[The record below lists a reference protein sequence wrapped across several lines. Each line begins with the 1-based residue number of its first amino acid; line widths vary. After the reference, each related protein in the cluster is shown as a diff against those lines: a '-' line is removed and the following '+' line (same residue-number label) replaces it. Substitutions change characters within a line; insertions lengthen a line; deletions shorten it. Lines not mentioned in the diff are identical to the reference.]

1 MPYDP
6 NRHHRRSIRLKG
18 YDYSQAGAY
27 FITICTQDRA
37 CLFGK
42 VVNGEMRLND
52 AGRMVLAEWNMLPE
66 RFPHVV
72 LDAFVVMPNHVHGIV
87 VITNPATDD
96 GATTRV
102 APTAVTIVGTGL
114 VPVPNTGTMGA
125 VPDAGTMGAVSNA
138 GTMGAAPDAGTMGAA
153 PDTGMMGAVPNA
165 GAMGAAPNAGTMG
178 AAPDAGTMGA
188 VPDAGTMGAV
198 PDAGT
203 MGAAPDAGTMGAVPD
218 AGMMGAAPDAGTMG
232 AVPNAGT
239 MGAVPD
245 DGMMGAAPD
254 TGTMG
259 AAPDTGAMGAVP
271 DAGTMGAVPNAG
283 TMGAVPN
290 AGTMGAVPNAG
301 TMGAAP
307 DAGAT
312 TRVAPT
318 AATIVGTGLVPV
330 PDDGATT
337 RVAPTVGDIVAP
349 TVGDI
354 VGAFKSRVTVEYIR
368 GVKTSGWPP
377 FRGRLWQRN
386 YYEHIIRNERALNA
400 IRQYIIEN
408 PRRWQM
414 DRENEARTAPDPLAQ
429 AIWNMLKQEEADHSP
444 GGER

>member
-42 VVNGEMRLND
+42 VVNGEMQLND

-96 GATTRV
+96 TATT
-102 APTAVTIVGTGL
+102 APTIVGTGL
-114 VPVPNTGTMGA
+114 VPVPN
-125 VPDAGTMGAVSNA
+125 AGTMGAV
-138 GTMGAAPDAGTMGAA
+138 
-153 PDTGMMGAVPNA
+153 
-165 GAMGAAPNAGTMG
+165 
-178 AAPDAGTMGA
+178 PDAGTMGA

-203 MGAAPDAGTMGAVPD
+203 MGAV
-218 AGMMGAAPDAGTMG
+218 PDAGTMG

-245 DGMMGAAPD
+245 AGM
-254 TGTMG
+254 
-259 AAPDTGAMGAVP
+259 MGAVP
-271 DAGTMGAVPNAG
+271 DAGMMGAVP
-283 TMGAVPN
+283 
-290 AGTMGAVPNAG
+290 
-301 TMGAAP
+301 
-307 DAGAT
+307 DDGAT

>member
-96 GATTRV
+96 TATT
-102 APTAVTIVGTGL
+102 APTIVGTGL
-114 VPVPNTGTMGA
+114 VPVP
-125 VPDAGTMGAVSNA
+125 
-138 GTMGAAPDAGTMGAA
+138 DAGTMGAA
-153 PDTGMMGAVPNA
+153 PD
-165 GAMGAAPNAGTMG
+165 
-178 AAPDAGTMGA
+178 D
-188 VPDAGTMGAV
+188 GTMGAV

-218 AGMMGAAPDAGTMG
+218 AGTMGAAPD
-232 AVPNAGT
+232 
-239 MGAVPD
+239 D
-245 DGMMGAAPD
+245 
-254 TGTMG
+254 GTMG
-259 AAPDTGAMGAVP
+259 AAPD
-271 DAGTMGAVPNAG
+271 DGTMGAAPDD
-283 TMGAVPN
+283 
-290 AGTMGAVPNAG
+290 G

-318 AATIVGTGLVPV
+318 AATIVGTGLVPA

-337 RVAPTVGDIVAP
+337 RVAPTVGDIVAPTVGDIVAP

-429 AIWNMLKQEEADHSP
+429 AIWNMLKQEEADHSS

>member
-6 NRHHRRSIRLKG
+6 TRHHRRSIRLKG

-42 VVNGEMRLND
+42 VVNGEMRLNN
-52 AGRMVLAEWNMLPE
+52 AGHMVLAEWNMLPE

-96 GATTRV
+96 TATT
-102 APTAVTIVGTGL
+102 APTIVGTGL
-114 VPVPNTGTMGA
+114 VPVPN
-125 VPDAGTMGAVSNA
+125 AGT
-138 GTMGAAPDAGTMGAA
+138 
-153 PDTGMMGAVPNA
+153 MGAVPNA
-165 GAMGAAPNAGTMG
+165 GAMGAAPN
-178 AAPDAGTMGA
+178 D
-188 VPDAGTMGAV
+188 
-198 PDAGT
+198 
-203 MGAAPDAGTMGAVPD
+203 
-218 AGMMGAAPDAGTMG
+218 GM
-232 AVPNAGT
+232 

-245 DGMMGAAPD
+245 DG
-254 TGTMG
+254 
-259 AAPDTGAMGAVP
+259 
-271 DAGTMGAVPNAG
+271 
-283 TMGAVPN
+283 
-290 AGTMGAVPNAG
+290 
-301 TMGAAP
+301 
-307 DAGAT
+307 
-312 TRVAPT
+312 
-318 AATIVGTGLVPV
+318 ATIVGTGLVPV

-408 PRRWQM
+408 LRRWQM

>member
-6 NRHHRRSIRLKG
+6 TRHHRRSIRLKG

-42 VVNGEMRLND
+42 VVNGEMQLND

-87 VITNPATDD
+87 VITNPAPDDTATTAPTIVGAGLVSAPNAGPMSAPNAGPMSAPNDGPMSAPND
-96 GATTRV
+96 GATTR
-102 APTAVTIVGTGL
+102 T
-114 VPVPNTGTMGA
+114 TMR
-125 VPDAGTMGAVSNA
+125 T
-138 GTMGAAPDAGTMGAA
+138 
-153 PDTGMMGAVPNA
+153 
-165 GAMGAAPNAGTMG
+165 
-178 AAPDAGTMGA
+178 
-188 VPDAGTMGAV
+188 
-198 PDAGT
+198 
-203 MGAAPDAGTMGAVPD
+203 
-218 AGMMGAAPDAGTMG
+218 
-232 AVPNAGT
+232 
-239 MGAVPD
+239 
-245 DGMMGAAPD
+245 
-254 TGTMG
+254 
-259 AAPDTGAMGAVP
+259 
-271 DAGTMGAVPNAG
+271 
-283 TMGAVPN
+283 
-290 AGTMGAVPNAG
+290 
-301 TMGAAP
+301 
-307 DAGAT
+307 T
-312 TRVAPT
+312 TRVVPT
-318 AATIVGTGLVPV
+318 L
-330 PDDGATT
+330 
-337 RVAPTVGDIVAP
+337 
-349 TVGDI
+349 GDI

-444 GGER
+444 GDER

>member
-96 GATTRV
+96 TATT
-102 APTAVTIVGTGL
+102 APTIVGTGL
-114 VPVPNTGTMGA
+114 VPVP
-125 VPDAGTMGAVSNA
+125 
-138 GTMGAAPDAGTMGAA
+138 DAGTMGAA
-153 PDTGMMGAVPNA
+153 PD
-165 GAMGAAPNAGTMG
+165 
-178 AAPDAGTMGA
+178 D
-188 VPDAGTMGAV
+188 GTMGAV

-203 MGAAPDAGTMGAVPD
+203 MGAAPDT
-218 AGMMGAAPDAGTMG
+218 
-232 AVPNAGT
+232 
-239 MGAVPD
+239 
-245 DGMMGAAPD
+245 
-254 TGTMG
+254 
-259 AAPDTGAMGAVP
+259 
-271 DAGTMGAVPNAG
+271 
-283 TMGAVPN
+283 
-290 AGTMGAVPNAG
+290 
-301 TMGAAP
+301 
-307 DAGAT
+307 GAT

-318 AATIVGTGLVPV
+318 AATIVGTGLVPA

-337 RVAPTVGDIVAP
+337 RVAPTVGDIVAPTVGDIVAP

-429 AIWNMLKQEEADHSP
+429 AIWNMLKQEEADHSS

>member
-96 GATTRV
+96 TATT
-102 APTAVTIVGTGL
+102 APTIVGTGL
-114 VPVPNTGTMGA
+114 VP
-125 VPDAGTMGAVSNA
+125 
-138 GTMGAAPDAGTMGAA
+138 
-153 PDTGMMGAVPNA
+153 
-165 GAMGAAPNAGTMG
+165 APNAGT
-178 AAPDAGTMGA
+178 
-188 VPDAGTMGAV
+188 
-198 PDAGT
+198 
-203 MGAAPDAGTMGAVPD
+203 
-218 AGMMGAAPDAGTMG
+218 
-232 AVPNAGT
+232 
-239 MGAVPD
+239 
-245 DGMMGAAPD
+245 
-254 TGTMG
+254 
-259 AAPDTGAMGAVP
+259 MGAVP

-283 TMGAVPN
+283 TMGAVPDDG
-290 AGTMGAVPNAG
+290 AMGAAPDAGAMGAAPDAG

-307 DAGAT
+307 DDGAMGAVPDAGTMGAAPDTGAT

-318 AATIVGTGLVPV
+318 AATIVGTGLVPA

-337 RVAPTVGDIVAP
+337 RVAPTVGDIVAPTVGDIVAP

-429 AIWNMLKQEEADHSP
+429 AIWNMLKQEEAEHSP

>member
-27 FITICTQDRA
+27 FVTICTQDRA

-114 VPVPNTGTMGA
+114 VPVPN
-125 VPDAGTMGAVSNA
+125 A
-138 GTMGAAPDAGTMGAA
+138 GTMGAAPDDGTMGAV
-153 PDTGMMGAVPNA
+153 PDDGT
-165 GAMGAAPNAGTMG
+165 MGAAPNAGTMG

-188 VPDAGTMGAV
+188 VPD
-198 PDAGT
+198 DGT
-203 MGAAPDAGTMGAVPD
+203 MGAAPD
-218 AGMMGAAPDAGTMG
+218 
-232 AVPNAGT
+232 
-239 MGAVPD
+239 
-245 DGMMGAAPD
+245 DGM
-254 TGTMG
+254 
-259 AAPDTGAMGAVP
+259 
-271 DAGTMGAVPNAG
+271 
-283 TMGAVPN
+283 MGAVPN

-307 DAGAT
+307 NAGTMGAVPDAGTMGAAPNAGMMGAAPNAGTMGAAPDDGAT

-318 AATIVGTGLVPV
+318 AVTIVGTGLVPV

-337 RVAPTVGDIVAP
+337 RTTTRTTTRVAP

>member
-27 FITICTQDRA
+27 FITLCTQDRA

-96 GATTRV
+96 TATT
-102 APTAVTIVGTGL
+102 AP
-114 VPVPNTGTMGA
+114 
-125 VPDAGTMGAVSNA
+125 
-138 GTMGAAPDAGTMGAA
+138 
-153 PDTGMMGAVPNA
+153 
-165 GAMGAAPNAGTMG
+165 
-178 AAPDAGTMGA
+178 
-188 VPDAGTMGAV
+188 
-198 PDAGT
+198 
-203 MGAAPDAGTMGAVPD
+203 
-218 AGMMGAAPDAGTMG
+218 
-232 AVPNAGT
+232 
-239 MGAVPD
+239 
-245 DGMMGAAPD
+245 
-254 TGTMG
+254 
-259 AAPDTGAMGAVP
+259 
-271 DAGTMGAVPNAG
+271 
-283 TMGAVPN
+283 
-290 AGTMGAVPNAG
+290 
-301 TMGAAP
+301 
-307 DAGAT
+307 
-312 TRVAPT
+312 
-318 AATIVGTGLVPV
+318 TIVGTGLVPV